1 LFPRTF
7 LLCFLIFLPFFTE
20 AQEITTE
27 KPLRISLSSFY
38 RNKSVFRGAETWPDP
53 SYFVG
58 PSIILYDR
66 WFIRGPALF
75 YSHFSKN
82 SPFTLSAGISYLSD
96 DEPWPDTSD
105 HEEDYRNQR
114 SSSLELS
121 TTFRYK
127 FGYRNSFYFGFAY
140 YKEVKR
146 HFGQFVEI
154 MAGMPIFPYTSLH
167 LKSGIGDLEA
177 NKYIY
182 GPSSAEGE
190 GYRSVS
196 ISLVIPHVPWEGIIR
211 AQMERTWVVKDQNRK
226 AEYIKE
232 KYINDG
238 MSLMLVWSII

>member
-1 LFPRTF
+1 M
-7 LLCFLIFLPFFTE
+7 
-20 AQEITTE
+20 
-27 KPLRISLSSFY
+27 
-38 RNKSVFRGAETWPDP
+38 
-53 SYFVG
+53 
-58 PSIILYDR
+58 
-66 WFIRGPALF
+66 
-75 YSHFSKN
+75 
-82 SPFTLSAGISYLSD
+82 LSAGISYFSD

-114 SSSLELS
+114 SSTLEFS
-121 TTFRYK
+121 STFRYK
-127 FGYRNSFYFGFAY
+127 FGYRNSFYLGFSY

-146 HFGQFVEI
+146 HFGQFIEL

-167 LKSGIGDLEA
+167 LKNGFGDPEA

-182 GPSSAEGE
+182 GPSASKGE

-196 ISLVIPHVPWEGIIR
+196 ISLVIPHVPWNGIIR
-211 AQMERTWVVKDQNRK
+211 AQKERTWVGKDQNRK